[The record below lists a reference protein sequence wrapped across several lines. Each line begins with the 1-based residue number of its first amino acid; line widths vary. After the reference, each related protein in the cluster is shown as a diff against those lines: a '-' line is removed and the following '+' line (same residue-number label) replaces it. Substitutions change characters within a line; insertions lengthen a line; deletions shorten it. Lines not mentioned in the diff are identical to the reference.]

1 MLGIWYDMEEKNFF
15 SIDRCILHGKHQILP
30 YCDTGTT
37 IQNGSAVQ
45 KFQKKTAVSF
55 SNLTICAC

>member
-1 MLGIWYDMEEKNFF
+1 MIWRKKI